1 MPEVMIVG
9 AGLTK
14 VDEHWD
20 RNLESLLA
28 ESALKALDDAK
39 ISKVDSIYVANL
51 VGEVLQEQA
60 HLGCL
65 VAEEL
70 GMSGVPAVRI
80 EAAAASGVAAVRAA
94 MMDIASGNSE
104 IVLVAG
110 GDKLSDG
117 STSEATSCMMMAERQ
132 EYAGFVGATPTG
144 LSALLYQIYLKRYA
158 AKQDD
163 IALFPVICHEN
174 AVTSPHAQYQYKIS
188 LESVLTSPYVSE
200 PLHRLE
206 CAGIGDGAASLI
218 LCTKEAARRLDGSK
232 AELSACTLATDI
244 MTAYDREDPLAL
256 NSLQRA
262 SNSAYEISG
271 ITRDEVDTVEL
282 HDAFSILAPLS
293 LEAAGFVSKGRGAAM
308 IKNQEVS
315 LSGKLP
321 ANTFGGLKARGYPA
335 GATGVY
341 QVCELFLQVTGR
353 AGKNQVDGAKVG
365 VAQSVGGL
373 AGSSGVAVVRAA

>member
-1 MPEVMIVG
+1 MGSVYIVG
-9 AGLTK
+9 VGLTK

-20 RNLESLLA
+20 KSLESLIA
-28 ESALKALDDAK
+28 ESAVKALDDAR
-39 ISKVDSIYVANL
+39 ISRVDSIYVSNMA
-51 VGEVLQEQA
+51 GEVLQEQA

-70 GMSGVPAVRI
+70 GMSGVPAIRV
-80 EAAAASGVAAVRAA
+80 ESAGASGVAALRAA
-94 MMDIASGNSE
+94 MMDITSGASE
-104 IVLVAG
+104 IVLVSG

-117 STSEATSCMMMAERQ
+117 STSDATSCMTMAERQ
-132 EYAGFVGATPTG
+132 EYAGFVGATPAG
-144 LSALLYQIYLKRYA
+144 LTALLYQIYLKRYS

-163 IALFPVICHEN
+163 VALFPVICHEN

-188 LESVLTSPYVSE
+188 LDSVLSSPYVSE
-200 PLHRLE
+200 PLRRLE

-218 LCTKEAARRLDGSK
+218 LCSKEAARRVDGSK

-262 SNSAYEISG
+262 SNSAHEISG
-271 ITRDEVDTVEL
+271 ISRDQVDTIEL

-293 LEAAGFVSKGRGAAM
+293 LEAAGFASRGKGASM

-341 QVCELFLQVTGR
+341 QVAELFLQVTDR

-365 VAQSVGGL
+365 VAQSIGGL